1 MESIIRVP
9 AWAYDFCYY
18 NLAMA
23 ALVVVATLYSVVLLL
38 LAPGLSFMKK
48 FFPILTLLSSGLV
61 TVVLTMMNFWVC
73 RSALAPNKNKET
85 FRDRPS
91 APGGRFGSETFA
103 VMCANDKDCQAAST
117 DTSKSCTCGG
127 RGVCGGCMYAKT
139 QGASGGDYPG
149 FSPDAF

>member
-73 RSALAPNKNKET
+73 RSALAPKKQE
-85 FRDRPS
+85 P
-91 APGGRFGSETFA
+91 FA